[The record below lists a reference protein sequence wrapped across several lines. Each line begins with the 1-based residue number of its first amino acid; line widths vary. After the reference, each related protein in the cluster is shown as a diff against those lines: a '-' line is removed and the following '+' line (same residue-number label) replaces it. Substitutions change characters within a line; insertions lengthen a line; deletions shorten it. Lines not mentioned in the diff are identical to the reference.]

1 MSIYIRGGRGRL
13 AILRSMTGCTASLF
27 VAACG
32 GGGGGVN
39 SAGTTPPPIGAP
51 APTPAPTPTPT
62 PAPTPAPS
70 SADSA
75 EYKASAA
82 VVSAKAAYAYDRGI
96 TGKGV
101 VIAIL
106 DSGINTTTA
115 ELAGRISADS
125 TGFEQKIARCGTCAP
140 EIVPPFSI
148 VDLEGHGTEV
158 ASVASAARNGAGV
171 QGMAPDATILALK
184 VVAPSFEGVTA
195 GSTTPILESPDVNS
209 ALIGPAIGYSVAK
222 GAFVTVLSINGAA
235 TGQIATD
242 LRAGM
247 NAVRAADRLMIE
259 SVSNATGEDSFAG
272 QIAESLVGTDRANKD
287 WFLFA
292 IGVNADGSPRGPN
305 GNPGSLADRMIAA
318 VGVNVRV
325 VQKDGSYGV
334 VTGNSFAAPAVGG
347 AAALLKQYWPQLGG
361 SAIARILLDTATDLG
376 APGVDQI
383 YGAGLLN
390 VEKAMQAQAPAS
402 SFVSAQAVLARFSG
416 ITVSA
421 PFGGAAT
428 AAALGARVGSM
439 MVVDRYGRDFSMKGM
454 SGIRSRTSGLLANA
468 MTGMVDPVM
477 GRPASALDA
486 RLGFNNPA
494 PIGPW
499 QGTLTGRPAVAA
511 FSPSS
516 GQMITLGAN
525 VGVGGAGGSSMA
537 GSYLRGA
544 VGQPIGMSSSWV
556 VNGWSA
562 AFSSGESNDPSRSPS
577 RRAALRTAAFGTPS
591 GLGFEVTELTE
602 RGGVL
607 GFGDATAMDSRGAK
621 TMLATASVQQT
632 LGGVRIVARATA
644 GSTQPQDSGAFRF
657 DGRIISTAFAVEG
670 TRSVWGGAATIGLS
684 SPLRVERARAS
695 VLLPLSY
702 DLISGALV
710 EERRKFNLSPS
721 ARELDLELGW
731 TTTLA
736 QASTLRVGVAR
747 AFDAGH
753 VRGATDTAAFIAVVL
768 R

>member
-1 MSIYIRGGRGRL
+1 MNRYCRGGRSRL

-27 VAACG
+27 IAACG
-32 GGGGGVN
+32 GGGAGGGVN
-39 SAGTTPPPIGAP
+39 APGTSAPPVA
-51 APTPAPTPTPT
+51 APTPTPT
-62 PAPTPAPS
+62 PAPAPAPTPTS

-115 ELAGRISADS
+115 EFAGRISADS
-125 TGFEQKIARCGTCAP
+125 TGFEQRIARCATCPP
-140 EIVPPFSI
+140 EIVPPFSLKDI
-148 VDLEGHGTEV
+148 DGHGTTV
-158 ASVASAARNGAGV
+158 ASVAAAARNGSGV

-184 VVAPSFEGVTA
+184 IVGTSFEGVTE
-195 GSTTPILESPDVNS
+195 GSTTPIVEGDGPN
-209 ALIGPAIGYSVAK
+209 AGLIGPALSYAVAK
-222 GAFVTVLSINGAA
+222 GAFVTVISLNGYAN
-235 TGQIATD
+235 GQIATD
-242 LRAGM
+242 LRTGM
-247 NAVRAADRLMIE
+247 NAVRAADRLVVQ
-259 SVSNATGEDSFAG
+259 SVSNDTDQNSFAG
-272 QIAESLVGTDRANKD
+272 QIPESFVGVDLANKD

-292 IGVNADGSPRGPN
+292 IGVGADGTPRPFN
-305 GNPGSLADRMIAA
+305 GNPGALADRMIAA
-318 VGVNVRV
+318 VGNNVQV
-325 VQKDGSYGV
+325 VQKDGSV
-334 VTGNSFAAPAVGG
+334 AAVTGNSFAAPAVGG

-361 SAIARILLDTATDLG
+361 NAIARILLDTATDLG

-402 SFVSAQAVLARFSG
+402 SFVAAQAVLARFSG
-416 ITVSA
+416 MTVSA
-421 PFGGAAT
+421 PFGGPAT
-428 AAALGARVGSM
+428 ASALGARAGSM
-439 MVVDRYGRDFSMKGM
+439 VVVDRYGRDFAMNGA
-454 SGIRSRTSGLLANA
+454 SGIRSRTSGLLAGA
-468 MTGMVDPVM
+468 MTGMVDPVV
-477 GRPASALDA
+477 GRQGSALDA
-486 RLGFNNPA
+486 RLGLGNAA

-516 GQMITLGAN
+516 GQMITLSAN

-544 VGQPIGMSSSWV
+544 VAQPIGMSSTWTV
-556 VNGWSA
+556 DGWSA
-562 AFSSGESNDPSRSPS
+562 AFSSGESKDFGRSRG
-577 RRAALRTAAFGTPS
+577 RHAALRTAAFGTPS
-591 GLGFEVTELTE
+591 GLGFEVTEMTE
-602 RGGVL
+602 HGRVL
-607 GFGDATAMDSRGAK
+607 GFGDGTASDFRGTK
-621 TMLATASVQQT
+621 TMLATASAQQT

-657 DGRIISTAFAVEG
+657 DGRIVSTAFAVEG
-670 TRSVWGGAATIGLS
+670 TRTVWGGAATLGLS

-695 VLLPLSY
+695 VLLPVSY
-702 DLISGALV
+702 DLMSGALV
-710 EERRKFNLSPS
+710 EERRTFNLSPS

-731 TTTLA
+731 TTALA